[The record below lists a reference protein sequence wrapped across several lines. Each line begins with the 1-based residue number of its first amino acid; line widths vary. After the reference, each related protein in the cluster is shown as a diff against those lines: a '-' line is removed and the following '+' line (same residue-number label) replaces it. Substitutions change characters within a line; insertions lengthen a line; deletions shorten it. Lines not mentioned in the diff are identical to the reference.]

1 VGYSDYFSQTFNK
14 TLVTGHP
21 GDSMYE
27 SYVNSYLWW
36 PGLDK
41 AIESQVKQ
49 LSISETGPTQSSPF
63 VHRFGLTVTIFPNFT
78 DTNSCCS

>member
-1 VGYSDYFSQTFNK
+1 MGYSDYLSQTLTK
-14 TLVTGHP
+14 ALVTGHP

-27 SYVNSYLWW
+27 SYCKYCSYLWW

-49 LSISETGPTQSSPF
+49 LSISETGPTQSPPLS
-63 VHRFGLTVTIFPNFT
+63 VDLV
-78 DTNSCCS
+78 